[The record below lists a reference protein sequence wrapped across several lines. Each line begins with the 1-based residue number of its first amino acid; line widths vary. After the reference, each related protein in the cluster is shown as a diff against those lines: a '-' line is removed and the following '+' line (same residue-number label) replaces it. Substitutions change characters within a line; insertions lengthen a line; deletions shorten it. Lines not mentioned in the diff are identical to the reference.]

1 MTEQM
6 KIKMR
11 AYGSSCV
18 AKKKK
23 KKLGYQDYSLMMLD
37 PAKAT
42 ITKK

>member
-18 AKKKK
+18 AKKK